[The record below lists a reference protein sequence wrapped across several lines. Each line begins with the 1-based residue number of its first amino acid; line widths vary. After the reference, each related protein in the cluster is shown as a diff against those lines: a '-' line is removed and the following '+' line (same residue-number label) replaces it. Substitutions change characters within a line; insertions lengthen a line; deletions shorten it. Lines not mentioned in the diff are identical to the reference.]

1 MYLMIEYATDVAY
14 IVYCSI
20 IYMLYK
26 EGYVM
31 DFLIKV
37 VACFLA
43 GAGAGI
49 GTGLLFYDRRTC
61 GKSVQLA
68 GRR

>member
-14 IVYCSI
+14 IDYCSI

-43 GAGAGI
+43 GAGAGRGGI
-49 GTGLLFYDRRTC
+49 GTVCRWLGAVLPQKR
-61 GKSVQLA
+61 S
-68 GRR
+68 